1 MVFAIEREKSV
12 CGYELL
18 DAAVHQ
24 QPPWVPTSATVR
36 GGNVPEGEFP
46 RPLADPVEG
55 TRCWGSAGVPDFA
68 DVVIHEKL
76 SNVHVKL
83 KDFVTGSDISAV
95 AALFVRLNA
104 EFRKAARSDRS
115 AALNHEIAAQEAA
128 AKALR
133 NSGLCQLFGAIAISG
148 GAMLGAG
155 VNLKGARQ
163 IQARFDEVYKAKLQ
177 TPLPKSS
184 VQTPTPNSPSVQAQR
199 LDKPVGEPE
208 LYDKPHG
215 KAQLTQV
222 PEREA
227 RPSGDNIERT
237 RLDGSTSA
245 TSNAARDPLRLDAPD
260 STTDPLEF
268 TRVVQA
274 QTAAQQ
280 AAMKWNGMGTIAT
293 EAFKLPGAG
302 LNMGAT
308 HYQEEKGKLEADG
321 TKARAQ
327 MEEEGE
333 FMTSYETTIQEFLG
347 KLAEIRRADAE
358 ARSKIVYMA

>member
-1 MVFAIEREKSV
+1 MVFAIEPETTV
-12 CGYELL
+12 GGYDLL

-36 GGNVPEGEFP
+36 GRNVPEGEIP

-55 TRCWGSAGVPDFA
+55 TRGWGSVGVPDLA

-76 SNVHVKL
+76 SNVQVKL
-83 KDFVTGSDISAV
+83 KDFVTGNDISAV
-95 AALFVRLNA
+95 AALIVRLNA
-104 EFRKAARSDRS
+104 EFREAARSDRS
-115 AALNHEIAAQEAA
+115 AALDDEIAAQEAA

-133 NSGLCQLFGAIAISG
+133 NSGLCQLFGAIATSG
-148 GAMLGAG
+148 GGMLGAG

-163 IQARFDEVYKAKLQ
+163 IQSRFDELYKAKIQ
-177 TPLPKSS
+177 TPLSKSS
-184 VQTPTPNSPSVQAQR
+184 VETPAPNSPSGQAQR
-199 LDKPVGEPE
+199 FDKQGEPE
-208 LYDKPHG
+208 LYDKPHD
-215 KAQLTQV
+215 KAQCTQA
-222 PEREA
+222 PERDA
-227 RPSGDNIERT
+227 RPLEDNIEMT
-237 RLDGSTSA
+237 RLHGSKTSS
-245 TSNAARDPLRLDAPD
+245 SNTPSDPLRLDTPH
-260 STTDPLEF
+260 SMTDPLEF

-280 AAMKWNGMGTIAT
+280 AAMRWNGMGTIAT

-308 HYQEEKGKLEADG
+308 HYQEEKAKLEARG

-327 MEEEGE
+327 MEEERE
-333 FMTSYETTIQEFLG
+333 FMASYESAIQDFLG
-347 KLAEIRRADAE
+347 KLAEIRRADTE